1 MFGKCLEC
9 NVDFR
14 NAKKKKKMG
23 KKFSVLEII
32 ASEFV
37 APKCLC

>member
-1 MFGKCLEC
+1 MFGKCLEF

-14 NAKKKKKMG
+14 NAKKKKMG

>member
-1 MFGKCLEC
+1 MFGKCLKF
-9 NVDFR
+9 NADFR
-14 NAKKKKKMG
+14 NAKKKKME